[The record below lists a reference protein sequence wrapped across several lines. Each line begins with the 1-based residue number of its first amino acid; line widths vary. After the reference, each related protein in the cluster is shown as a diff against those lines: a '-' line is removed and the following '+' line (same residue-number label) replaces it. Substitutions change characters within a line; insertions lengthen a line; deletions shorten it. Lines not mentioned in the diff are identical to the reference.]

1 MTARYKE
8 RKERISQ
15 QIDAMY
21 GGPSYEPEEE
31 DSKIK
36 HTNRYANAKQKHLRY

>member
-1 MTARYKE
+1 MTARCKG
-8 RKERISQ
+8 RIFA

-31 DSKIK
+31 ETRRI
-36 HTNRYANAKQKHLRY
+36 HTKRHANAKQKHLIY